1 MIRAGDWMG
10 EARSASRFGGPE
22 GQRRAVRRSMVALA
36 RPRSPDRLPAARRLP
51 GQIAVDQPR
60 RATRQLR
67 R

>member
-22 GQRRAVRRSMVALA
+22 GQRRAVRRSMVAL
-36 RPRSPDRLPAARRLP
+36 SPDRLPAARRLP